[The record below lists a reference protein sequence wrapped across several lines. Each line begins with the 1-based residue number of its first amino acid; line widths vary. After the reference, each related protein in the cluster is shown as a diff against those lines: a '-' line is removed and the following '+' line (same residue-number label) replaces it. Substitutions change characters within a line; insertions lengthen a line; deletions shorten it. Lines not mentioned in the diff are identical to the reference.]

1 MRFRKCI
8 AAAALVLVAV
18 SALRA
23 QSQTQFF
30 PLRDIRPGLKGI
42 GRTIFEGN
50 KVQEFQVEFLGV
62 LKNFLAPKHDVILAR
77 LSGGP
82 LAETGV
88 IAGMSGSPVY
98 VDGKLVGAVALA
110 FPFSKEAIAGIT
122 PIQEMLD
129 VVPEAPGSHA
139 AVRARTASTSLPF
152 KIAGTTLNP
161 AGSARLI
168 PDETGDELRAQT
180 LMRLLPPGNG
190 NGTLADL
197 LLPLRFGGFSPRPW
211 IHTRRCSA
219 AWGCSRCRVRRF
231 PAVLRPC
238 RPIPKVPSREQW

>member
-8 AAAALVLVAV
+8 AAAALVLMAASV
-18 SALRA
+18 LWA

-30 PLRDIRPGLKGI
+30 PLKEIRPGLKGV
-42 GRTIFEGN
+42 GRTIFQGN

-110 FPFSKEAIAGIT
+110 FPFSKEAITGIT

-129 VVPEAPGSHA
+129 VVPETSKIRLSAK
-139 AVRARTASTSLPF
+139 ARQVSTSLPF
-152 KIAGTTLNP
+152 KIAGTT
-161 AGSARLI
+161 
-168 PDETGDELRAQT
+168 
-180 LMRLLPPGNG
+180 
-190 NGTLADL
+190 
-197 LLPLRFGGFSPRPW
+197 
-211 IHTRRCSA
+211 
-219 AWGCSRCRVRRF
+219 
-231 PAVLRPC
+231 
-238 RPIPKVPSREQW
+238 